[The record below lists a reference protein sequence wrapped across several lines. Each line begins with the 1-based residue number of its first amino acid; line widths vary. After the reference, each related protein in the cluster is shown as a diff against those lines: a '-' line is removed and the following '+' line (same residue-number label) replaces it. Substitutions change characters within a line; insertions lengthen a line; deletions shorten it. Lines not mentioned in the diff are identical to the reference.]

1 MLNLSQ
7 NGCSVWVASST
18 ELALTP
24 TAVALGKFDGVHL
37 GHQRVIQPVLQQA
50 RRQEGEEEKGRGGA
64 GEIERERNSSFPP
77 SSYPP
82 ISSSSAPLASPN
94 ERVYSTVVTF
104 HPHPQEFF
112 TGQPRT
118 LLTPLDEK
126 VEQLRS
132 LGVEQLVLLPFDKEL
147 SALTPEEF
155 VEKILVQQLRCQ
167 QISIGEDFCFG
178 EKRSGTAKD
187 LQLLAAKYGIPVTIV
202 PLQNYTGVSP
212 QSSDV
217 NIAQTQQARIS
228 TSLIRQTLER
238 GDIENANLL
247 LGRPYTLI
255 GVVVQGQQLGRT
267 IGFPT
272 ANLQLPKEKF
282 LPRQG
287 VYAVRVSNLGDPP
300 NASPAEIL
308 GVMNIG
314 NRPTVNGTYSSA
326 EVHLFEWSGD
336 LYGKKLVVQLAK
348 FLRPEQKFPSL
359 EALKTQIQL
368 DCIAAREVLNA
379 QC

>member
-1 MLNLSQ
+1 MLNLSK
-7 NGCSVWVASST
+7 NGCSVRVAFSSVG
-18 ELALTP
+18 LLTP

-37 GHQRVIQPVLQQA
+37 GHQRVIQPVLHAGGHLSVASSPHSKENQLTN
-50 RRQEGEEEKGRGGA
+50 QE
-64 GEIERERNSSFPP
+64 
-77 SSYPP
+77 YT
-82 ISSSSAPLASPN
+82 
-94 ERVYSTVVTF
+94 YSTVVTF
-104 HPHPQEFF
+104 DPHPQEFF

-126 VEQLRS
+126 VQQLRS

-167 QISIGEDFCFG
+167 RISIGQDFCFG
-178 EKRSGTAKD
+178 EKRSGTAQD
-187 LQLLAAKYGIPVTIV
+187 LQLLAAKHNIPVTIV
-202 PLQNYTGVSP
+202 PLQTYTGDSSTQTSCVSTTP
-212 QSSDV
+212 
-217 NIAQTQQARIS
+217 TQDARIS
-228 TSLIRQTLER
+228 TSLIRQNLEQ

-247 LGRPYTLI
+247 LGRPYALL
-255 GVVVQGQQLGRT
+255 GDVVQGQQLGRT

-287 VYAVRVSNLGDPP
+287 VYAVRVFTLNETSDTVPSEN
-300 NASPAEIL
+300 L

-326 EVHLFEWSGD
+326 EVHLFDWSGD
-336 LYGKKLVVQLAK
+336 LYGKKLVVQLVK

-368 DCIAAREVLNA
+368 DCVVAREVLSA
-379 QC
+379 GAES

>member
-1 MLNLSQ
+1 MR
-7 NGCSVWVASST
+7 VAFSS
-18 ELALTP
+18 EGLLTP

-37 GHQRVIQPVLQQA
+37 GHQKVIQPVLHAGGHLSGASSPHSKGNQLTN
-50 RRQEGEEEKGRGGA
+50 QE
-64 GEIERERNSSFPP
+64 
-77 SSYPP
+77 YT
-82 ISSSSAPLASPN
+82 
-94 ERVYSTVVTF
+94 YSTVVTF
-104 HPHPQEFF
+104 DPHPQEFF

-126 VEQLRS
+126 VQQLRS

-167 QISIGEDFCFG
+167 RISIGQDFCFG
-178 EKRSGTAKD
+178 EKRSGTAQD
-187 LQLLAAKYGIPVTIV
+187 LQLLAAKHNIPVTIV
-202 PLQNYTGVSP
+202 PLQTYTGDSSTQTNCVSTTP
-212 QSSDV
+212 
-217 NIAQTQQARIS
+217 TQDARIS

-247 LGRPYTLI
+247 LGRPYSLL
-255 GVVVQGQQLGRT
+255 GDVVQGQQLGRT

-282 LPRQG
+282 LPCQG
-287 VYAVRVSNLGDPP
+287 VYAVRVFTLDETTDTAPSEN
-300 NASPAEIL
+300 L

-326 EVHLFEWSGD
+326 EVHLFDWSGD
-336 LYGKKLVVQLAK
+336 LYGKKLVVQLVK

-368 DCIAAREVLNA
+368 DCVVAREVLSA
-379 QC
+379 GVQS

>member
-1 MLNLSQ
+1 MRNLSQ
-7 NGCSVWVASST
+7 NGCSVWVASSNE
-18 ELALTP
+18 ELLTP

-37 GHQRVIQPVLQQA
+37 GHQRVIQPVLHAGSHLSVASSPQSNENQQLTN
-50 RRQEGEEEKGRGGA
+50 
-64 GEIERERNSSFPP
+64 RE
-77 SSYPP
+77 Y
-82 ISSSSAPLASPN
+82 I
-94 ERVYSTVVTF
+94 YSTVVTF
-104 HPHPQEFF
+104 DPHPHEFF

-126 VEQLRS
+126 VQQLRS

-167 QISIGEDFCFG
+167 RISIGQDFCFG

-187 LQLLAAKYGIPVTIV
+187 LQLIAAKYNIPVTIV
-202 PLQNYTGVSP
+202 PLQTYTGNSP
-212 QSSDV
+212 TESSCV
-217 NIAQTQQARIS
+217 NTPPPQDARIS
-228 TSLIRQTLER
+228 TSLIRQTLEH

-247 LGRPYTLI
+247 LGRPYTLL
-255 GVVVQGQQLGRT
+255 GEVVQGQQLGRT

-287 VYAVRVSNLGDPP
+287 VYAVRVLTLSETSDVTP
-300 NASPAEIL
+300 SESL

-326 EVHLFEWSGD
+326 EVHLFDWSGD
-336 LYGKKLVVQLAK
+336 LYGKKLVVQLVK

-368 DCIAAREVLNA
+368 DCVVAREVLSAGA
-379 QC
+379 QS

>member
-1 MLNLSQ
+1 MLNLSK
-7 NGCSVWVASST
+7 NGCSVRVASSS
-18 ELALTP
+18 EGLLTP

-37 GHQRVIQPVLQQA
+37 GHQKVIQPVLHAGGDLSVASSPQSKKNQPTN
-50 RRQEGEEEKGRGGA
+50 QE
-64 GEIERERNSSFPP
+64 
-77 SSYPP
+77 YT
-82 ISSSSAPLASPN
+82 
-94 ERVYSTVVTF
+94 YSTVVTF
-104 HPHPQEFF
+104 DPHPQEFF

-126 VEQLRS
+126 VQQLRS
-132 LGVEQLVLLPFDKEL
+132 LGVEQLVLLSFDKEL
-147 SALTPEEF
+147 SALNPEEF

-167 QISIGEDFCFG
+167 RISIGQDFCFG

-187 LQLLAAKYGIPVTIV
+187 LQLLAAKHNIPVTIV
-202 PLQNYTGVSP
+202 PLQTYTGDSPIESSCVSTTP
-212 QSSDV
+212 
-217 NIAQTQQARIS
+217 TQDARIS
-228 TSLIRQTLER
+228 TSLIRQTLEH

-247 LGRPYTLI
+247 LGRPYTLL
-255 GVVVQGQQLGRT
+255 GDVVQGQQLGRT

-287 VYAVRVSNLGDPP
+287 VYAVRVFTLDETSDVE
-300 NASPAEIL
+300 SL

-326 EVHLFEWSGD
+326 EVHLFDWSGD
-336 LYGKKLVVQLAK
+336 LYGKKLAVQLVK
-348 FLRPEQKFPSL
+348 FLRPEQKFSSL

-368 DCIAAREVLNA
+368 DCVVAREVLSA
-379 QC
+379 

>member
-7 NGCSVWVASST
+7 NGCSVWVASSS
-18 ELALTP
+18 EGLLTP

-37 GHQRVIQPVLQQA
+37 GHQRVIQPVLHPGSDLSVASSPQSKENQLTN
-50 RRQEGEEEKGRGGA
+50 QEY
-64 GEIERERNSSFPP
+64 I
-77 SSYPP
+77 
-82 ISSSSAPLASPN
+82 
-94 ERVYSTVVTF
+94 YSTVVTF
-104 HPHPQEFF
+104 DPHPQEFF

-126 VEQLRS
+126 VQQLRS

-167 QISIGEDFCFG
+167 RISIGEDFCFG

-187 LQLLAAKYGIPVTIV
+187 LQLLAAKHNIPVTIV
-202 PLQNYTGVSP
+202 PLQTYTGDSPTQSNCVSTTP
-212 QSSDV
+212 
-217 NIAQTQQARIS
+217 TQDARIS
-228 TSLIRQTLER
+228 TSLIRQTLEH

-247 LGRPYTLI
+247 LGRPYSLL
-255 GVVVQGQQLGRT
+255 GDVVQGQQLGRT

-287 VYAVRVSNLGDPP
+287 VYAVRVFTLGETSD
-300 NASPAEIL
+300 AENL

-314 NRPTVNGTYSSA
+314 NRPTVNGTSSSV
-326 EVHLFEWSGD
+326 EVHLFDWSGD
-336 LYGKKLVVQLAK
+336 LYSKKLAVQLVK

-359 EALKTQIQL
+359 EALKTQIKL
-368 DCIAAREVLNA
+368 DCVAAREVLSA
-379 QC
+379 